1 MIKEHNILGYRWKL
15 LLIVA
20 IATVSGFFSVVNAQ
34 EDPPRPIVVTVNGS
48 QHLSFGAFSHGA
60 GGGTV
65 IIYPDETRDYTVDI
79 LLLNL
84 GYSYSAALFDITAN
98 RGTVISILNGPD
110 VTLTGSGGGTLLLH
124 IGTSLPAS
132 PFVTTVQWPT
142 VTQVKI
148 GGTLTVSGNPLAN
161 PPGNYTGSYS
171 VTFIQE

>member
-1 MIKEHNILGYRWKL
+1 M
-15 LLIVA
+15 
-20 IATVSGFFSVVNAQ
+20 SGFYSVVNAQ
-34 EDPPRPIVVTVNGS
+34 EDPPRPIVVTENLS

-60 GGGTV
+60 AGGTV
-65 IIYPDETRDYTVDI
+65 TVNPDESRSYTLDI

-84 GYSYSAALFDITAN
+84 GYSYSAALFDIRAN

-110 VTLTGSGGGTLLLH
+110 VTLTGSNGGTLLLH
-124 IGTSLPAS
+124 IGESLPDS

-148 GGTLTVSGNPLAN
+148 GGILTVSGNPLAN

-171 VTFIQE
+171 VTFFQE

>member
-1 MIKEHNILGYRWKL
+1 MMKENNILGYRWKL

-20 IATVSGFFSVVNAQ
+20 IATLSGFFSVVNAQ

-60 GGGTV
+60 AGGTV
-65 IIYPDETRDYTVDI
+65 IIYPDESRDYTGEV

-84 GYSYSAALFDITAN
+84 GYSYSAALFDIRAN

-110 VTLTGSGGGTLLLH
+110 VLLTGSNGGSLLLH
-124 IGTSLPAS
+124 LGEFLPDS

-142 VTQVKI
+142 VTQVRI

-171 VTFIQE
+171 VTFFQE

>member
-1 MIKEHNILGYRWKL
+1 MMKEKSIIGYRWKL

-20 IATVSGFFSVVNAQ
+20 IATLSGIFSVVNAQ
-34 EDPPRPIVVTVNGS
+34 EDPPRPIVVTEDLS

-60 GGGTV
+60 TGGTV
-65 IIYPDETRDYTVDI
+65 IIYPDESRDYTLDI

-84 GYSYSAALFDITAN
+84 GYSYSAALFNITAN

-110 VTLTGSGGGTLLLH
+110 VTLSGSNGGTLLLH
-124 IGTSLPAS
+124 IGESLPES
-132 PFVTTVQWPT
+132 PFVTTVQWPN